1 MPGFRAQCFDLN
13 LCVTTARRQRACIG
27 ANLPL
32 ICLRAFL
39 NPGHCRCVA
48 PHRTAPHRT
57 TVQAEKLRQQLR
69 AMEHR
74 AGAMRADKEIF
85 ASENERLQLE
95 YSLPPS
101 PPLSA

>member
-1 MPGFRAQCFDLN
+1 MR
-13 LCVTTARRQRACIG
+13 CVT
-27 ANLPL
+27 
-32 ICLRAFL
+32 
-39 NPGHCRCVA
+39 

-95 YSLPPS
+95 YSLVPQCPECPS
-101 PPLSA
+101 AGAVPEYSLVPQCPECPIG

>member
-1 MPGFRAQCFDLN
+1 MP
-13 LCVTTARRQRACIG
+13 LCRTT
-27 ANLPL
+27 P
-32 ICLRAFL
+32 
-39 NPGHCRCVA
+39 P
-48 PHRTAPHRT
+48 RT

-69 AMEHR
+69 VMEHR

>member
-1 MPGFRAQCFDLN
+1 MR
-13 LCVTTARRQRACIG
+13 G
-27 ANLPL
+27 ANVS
-32 ICLRAFL
+32 
-39 NPGHCRCVA
+39 HHTT
-48 PHRTAPHRT
+48 PHHTAPHRT

-101 PPLSA
+101 PVPPLSA

>member
-1 MPGFRAQCFDLN
+1 MP
-13 LCVTTARRQRACIG
+13 LCRTT
-27 ANLPL
+27 
-32 ICLRAFL
+32 
-39 NPGHCRCVA
+39 
-48 PHRTAPHRT
+48 PHRTTHRT

-101 PPLSA
+101 PVPPLSA